1 MTQDEIDLNRRF
13 GAVALEAGLIDRD
26 RFAEAW
32 ATWLASQEFPFAD
45 LLMSHGLLTDE
56 DRLNVER
63 LLGRRPHESKE
74 DGIAGATR
82 QSGNGA
88 LAASE
93 TLPYRKKLASS
104 GSGLTPRTS
113 APPIPAQATG
123 SQSRQRYTLLRV
135 HGKGGIGQVWLAR
148 DTNLQR
154 DVALKEL
161 RPEQAQDESLS
172 ACLLHEAQITGQL
185 EHPSIVPIYE
195 LSQGTATDPLF
206 YTMRFVKGRTL
217 QEASHAYQDRRRAGL
232 ATPLELRQLLQ
243 AFISVCN
250 AVAYAH
256 SRGVL
261 HCDLKGQNVV
271 LGDFGEVMVLD
282 WGLAR
287 FIEPTPLLTCEGADG
302 QENPETENRSA
313 LRRSFPPVDSVKNG
327 EAVGTPAYMAP
338 EQAQGRHDQID
349 GRTDIYCL
357 GAILFEIL
365 TGRPP
370 HSGEDSS
377 RVVQRIVDGDTPL
390 ARTIEPS
397 VPRALNA
404 ICAKAMCKAVQDRYP
419 TATELAED
427 VQRYLADEP
436 VHAWPEPW
444 PVRTRR
450 FLVHHR
456 TLVAAGAVAILVA
469 TVGLAVSLVFQKAA
483 RQRERIA
490 RLEAQENE
498 REAESQRRIA
508 IAKGNEARRERIAA
522 FKQRDEAR
530 RNLYVS
536 QMNLVQR
543 SWEEATLG
551 PASGMLDYW
560 QPTDRSE
567 DFRGFEWYYLWRL
580 YHSDRLTLRGHS
592 APVRCVAYTRDGKF
606 LATAGDD
613 QTAKVWDPV
622 TGGELMTL
630 QGHSGAIFCLAF
642 SPDADRLVTGGRDYS
657 VRVWDV
663 KSGREIFALKR
674 HTKGVNSVAYSP
686 DGARIASASDDKSL
700 VVWDAL
706 SGRVVRQISAH
717 KEGINSVAFSPDGV
731 RLASAS
737 DDRVVKI
744 WDADKGTEL
753 LVLKGHTNQV
763 NCVAYSPDGRR
774 MVTAGEDHRVKLWD
788 ADTGQEVLELKG
800 HTDGV
805 DSAEFSPDGTQLAT
819 SGDDQTVRIW
829 DAATGLEIG
838 IFKGHSDEIGR
849 VAFAPGGRFLASAS
863 DDGTCKIWDL
873 ESTQEARI
881 LKSHVTDAAN
891 VTLSPDGRK
900 FAVIG
905 NDQTVRIWDAAS
917 GQHTSILQGNGI
929 ANIAFSWDSAHVATK
944 DQTGAVKIWE
954 SDAGRETLTIGVATG
969 LADSLGSMVF
979 THDGRRL
986 AMAGADG
993 TVRIWDVAAGQEL
1006 RPLSAPASDARLL
1019 AFTPNGLYLATA
1031 GADRTVELWE
1041 VSTGRLLRTFRG
1053 HRRDVWSV
1061 AFSPDGS
1068 RLATCSEEHVV
1079 RVWDAATARQLL
1091 NLAGHAKSVHCVT
1104 FSPDGKRLATGSA
1117 DRTIKVWDSVT
1128 GQMTITLKA
1137 HTSAIR
1143 RVAFSQDGQHLV
1155 STAEDKSVRIWDAPI
1170 PGPEGRDQTTETPH
1184 RSTTTS
1190 DLLGS
1195 P

>member
-13 GAVALEAGLIDRD
+13 GAIALEAGLIDRD
-26 RFAEAW
+26 RFADAW
-32 ATWLASQEFPFAD
+32 TTWLTSQEAPFAD
-45 LLMSHGLLTDE
+45 LLMSRGLLTDQ
-56 DRLNVER
+56 DRLNLDR
-63 LLGRRPHESKE
+63 LLERRSHQSKQ
-74 DGIAGATR
+74 DGDAT
-82 QSGNGA
+82 NGT
-88 LAASE
+88 LAISE

-104 GSGLTPRTS
+104 GSALTPRPS
-113 APPIPAQATG
+113 VPPTPAQDMR
-123 SQSRQRYTLLRV
+123 SQSRQRYSLLRV

-148 DTNLQR
+148 DTNLER

-161 RPEQAQDESLS
+161 RPEQAHDESLS

-185 EHPSIVPIYE
+185 EHPSIVPVYD
-195 LSQGTATDPLF
+195 LSRGAATDPLF

-287 FIEPTPLLTCEGADG
+287 FIEPVPPTTNEGPDG
-302 QENPETENRSA
+302 PDSLETEGRTTF
-313 LRRSFPPVDSVKNG
+313 RRSFPPPDSAKNG
-327 EAVGTPAYMAP
+327 EALGTPAYMAP
-338 EQAQGRHDQID
+338 EQALGQHDKID

-390 ARTIEPS
+390 ARAIEPS

-404 ICAKAMCKAVQDRYP
+404 ICAKAMSKAVQDRYP

-444 PVRTRR
+444 PVRARR
-450 FLVHHR
+450 FLLRHR

-469 TVGLAVSLVFQKAA
+469 TVGLAISLVFQKAA

-490 RLEAQENE
+490 RLAAQENE
-498 REAESQRRIA
+498 QEAESQRRVA

-551 PASGMLDYW
+551 PASGMLEHW
-560 QPTDRSE
+560 QPADRGE

-592 APVRCVAYTRDGKF
+592 APVRCVAYARDGKY
-606 LATAGDD
+606 LATGGDD
-613 QTAKVWDPV
+613 QTVKIWDRA
-622 TGGELMTL
+622 TGRELMTL
-630 QGHSGAIFCLAF
+630 HGHTGAVFCLAF
-642 SPDADRLVTGGRDYS
+642 SPDGNRLVTGGRD
-657 VRVWDV
+657 RTLRAWDL
-663 KSGREIFALKR
+663 KIGREIHVLNR
-674 HTKGVNSVAYSP
+674 HTKGINGVVYSP
-686 DGARIASASDDKSL
+686 DGTRIVSASDDKSL

-706 SGRVVRQISAH
+706 SGQVIRQISAH
-717 KEGINSVAFSPDGV
+717 KEGINSVAFSPDGT
-731 RLASAS
+731 RLASAG
-737 DDRVVKI
+737 DDHVVRV
-744 WDADKGTEL
+744 WDADKGSEL
-753 LVLKGHTNQV
+753 FVLKGHTNQA

-788 ADTGQEVLELKG
+788 ADSGQEVLELKG

-819 SGDDQTVRIW
+819 SGDDQTIRIW
-829 DAATGLEIG
+829 DAATGLQVG

-849 VAFAPGGRFLASAS
+849 VVFDPNGRFLASAS

-873 ESTQEARI
+873 ETTQEARI
-881 LKSHVTDAAN
+881 LKSHVTDSGS
-891 VTLSPDGRK
+891 VTLGPDGRK
-900 FAVIG
+900 FATIG
-905 NDQTVRIWDAAS
+905 NDQTVRIWDAIS
-917 GQHTSILQGNGI
+917 GQLVSLLKGSGNSFVSV
-929 ANIAFSWDSAHVATK
+929 AFSQDSARVATK
-944 DQTGAVKIWE
+944 DQAGFVRVWE
-954 SDAGRETLTIGVATG
+954 SDSGRETLAIGGSAGSV
-969 LADSLGSMVF
+969 DPLGCMVF
-979 THDGRRL
+979 SPDVRRL
-986 AMAGADG
+986 ATASADG
-993 TVRIWDVAAGQEL
+993 TVRAWDLGTGQEV
-1006 RPLSAPASDARLL
+1006 RSSFDPASGARLL
-1019 AFTPNGLYLATA
+1019 AFAPNGLYLATA
-1031 GADRTVELWE
+1031 GADRTVKLWE

-1053 HRRDVWSV
+1053 HLREVWSI
-1061 AFSPDGS
+1061 AFSPDSS

-1079 RVWDAATARQLL
+1079 RVWETTTGRQLL

-1104 FSPDGKRLATGSA
+1104 FSPDGKRLATGSM
-1117 DRTIKVWDSVT
+1117 DRTIKVWDSAT
-1128 GQMTITLKA
+1128 GQMTITLKV

-1143 RVAFSQDGQHLV
+1143 SVAFGHDGRHLV
-1155 STAEDKSVRIWDAPI
+1155 STAEDKSVRVWDAPV
-1170 PGPEGRDQTTETPH
+1170 PGPEYRDPTTDTLPD
-1184 RSTTTS
+1184 STTAREEF
-1190 DLLGS
+1190 DGR
-1195 P
+1195 